1 MKKKKE
7 TPKEHTIESWS
18 YLHDIINENNVE
30 DFVEDFRTYIIR
42 YAKYISKVRELIPDF
57 CEGKSNTEI
66 AQGIMGWIDDGKHD
80 DLGTI
85 MLAMKTQNWQ
95 EK

>member
-7 TPKEHTIESWS
+7 TPNGYTIESWS

-66 AQGIMGWIDDGKHD
+66 AQGIMKWIDDGKHD

-85 MLAMKTQNWQ
+85 VFAMKTQNWQ

>member
-7 TPKEHTIESWS
+7 TPKRFTIESWS

-85 MLAMKTQNWQ
+85 VLAMKTQNWQ

>member
-7 TPKEHTIESWS
+7 THKGYTIESWS

-66 AQGIMGWIDDGKHD
+66 AKGIMEWIDDGKHG

-85 MLAMKTQNWQ
+85 VFAMKTQNWQ

>member
-7 TPKEHTIESWS
+7 TPKGYTIESWS

-57 CEGKSNTEI
+57 CEGKSNTKI

-80 DLGTI
+80 DFGTI
-85 MLAMKTQNWQ
+85 VLAMKTQQGQ